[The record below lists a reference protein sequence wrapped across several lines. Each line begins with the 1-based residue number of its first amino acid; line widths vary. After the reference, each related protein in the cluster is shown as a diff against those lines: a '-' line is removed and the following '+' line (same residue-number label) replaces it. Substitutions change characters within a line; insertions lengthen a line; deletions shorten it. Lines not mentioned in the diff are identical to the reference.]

1 MSDFFDPAKRR
12 HKLANNWGAI
22 CASLT
27 NQGYRIVSLQDYRG
41 SAENATEVVH
51 VAFNSQTGEV
61 DSVDVRL
68 AKSILF
74 PNRSL
79 AVAYTIEDVDGI
91 AERARMS
98 RAGLREQFLRELAS
112 IGECCGNGE

>member
-68 AKSILF
+68 AKSLLF
-74 PNRSL
+74 PNRPL
-79 AVAYTIEDVDGI
+79 AVAYTVEEVDGI
-91 AERARMS
+91 AERVRGV
-98 RAGLREQFLRELAS
+98 RAHLCQQLQQDLLTIR
-112 IGECCGNGE
+112 GEKA